1 MSRQAELAKKAGI
14 YGFCIYH
21 YWFGNDKKLLEK
33 PAENLLQWKDIDM
46 NYCFSWAN
54 ESWVRSWSK
63 FDGNSWMVTEDN
75 KELNQGMLVQQEYG
89 DEKEWKKHFEYLLPF
104 FRDQRY
110 IKKDNKPVFVIYKPE
125 NIKRIR
131 LIVQY
136 WNLLARKQGFDGIYF
151 IGTNDPKWK
160 KDGLNAE
167 LLYEPQ
173 YTFGDRPSAL
183 MMKMQKVL
191 KRNNIHFLQ
200 LYSYDKFW
208 KKILNRKIKEKTYR
222 GGFVDYD
229 DTPRKGVDGI
239 VVNGMTPR
247 KFGNYFRQLY
257 NKAADR
263 GDEYVFLTAWNEW
276 GEGAYLEPDEDFKY
290 GYLEAVKRVMD
301 DIDQTDIAYLQL
313 DEKYMDLSE
322 RRAALIDER
331 LYRKKEKYY
340 ELLNR
345 WVVNRE
351 RDKKIEQ
358 VLISM
363 QIKNIAIYGMGDFG
377 KHLVRELEN
386 SMVNIQ
392 LCFDKR
398 TDFLYMENP
407 SKYIQNH
414 YADLDAVIVTP
425 FLEYKE
431 IRLFLKNYFSVPIMS
446 LEELISECEI
456 L

>member
-1 MSRQAELAKKAGI
+1 MTG
-14 YGFCIYH
+14 
-21 YWFGNDKKLLEK
+21 
-33 PAENLLQWKDIDM
+33 
-46 NYCFSWAN
+46 
-54 ESWVRSWSK
+54 
-63 FDGNSWMVTEDN
+63 
-75 KELNQGMLVQQEYG
+75 VQTCA
-89 DEKEWKKHFEYLLPF
+89 LP
-104 FRDQRY
+104 
-110 IKKDNKPVFVIYKPE
+110 I
-125 NIKRIR
+125 
-131 LIVQY
+131 
-136 WNLLARKQGFDGIYF
+136 
-151 IGTNDPKWK
+151 
-160 KDGLNAE
+160 
-167 LLYEPQ
+167 
-173 YTFGDRPSAL
+173 
-183 MMKMQKVL
+183 
-191 KRNNIHFLQ
+191 
-200 LYSYDKFW
+200 
-208 KKILNRKIKEKTYR
+208 
-222 GGFVDYD
+222 
-229 DTPRKGVDGI
+229 
-239 VVNGMTPR
+239 
-247 KFGNYFRQLY
+247 
-257 NKAADR
+257 
-263 GDEYVFLTAWNEW
+263 
-276 GEGAYLEPDEDFKY
+276 
-290 GYLEAVKRVMD
+290 LEAVKRVMD